1 MPEIVARRERMR
13 QRRSKALESTRL
25 KMNGVSR
32 TRSSNRP
39 RLDTTDR
46 KTIGELTADGR
57 ISIAELGRRVN
68 LSSPAVAERVQRLER
83 SGVITGYRA
92 EIDPRALGY
101 QLTAIVRVKPAP
113 RQLPRIPELAAEI
126 PEVTECHRI
135 TGEDCFFITVHL
147 RSIDELSPL
156 LDRFLVYGQ
165 TTTSLIN
172 ATPIPRRDPPVGI

>member
-1 MPEIVARRERMR
+1 
-13 QRRSKALESTRL
+13 
-25 KMNGVSR
+25 MNGVSG
-32 TRSSNRP
+32 TQSVNRP
-39 RLDTTDR
+39 RLDATDR
-46 KTIGELTADGR
+46 KILGELTTDGR
-57 ISIAELGRRVN
+57 ISLAELGRRVN

-101 QLTAIVRVKPAP
+101 ELTAIVRVKPAP

-126 PEVTECHRI
+126 PEVSECHRI

-172 ATPIPRRDPPVGI
+172 ATPIPRRDPPIGI

>member
-1 MPEIVARRERMR
+1 
-13 QRRSKALESTRL
+13 
-25 KMNGVSR
+25 MNGTTR
-32 TRSSNRP
+32 TRSTDRP
-39 RLDTTDR
+39 RLDATDR
-46 KTIGELTADGR
+46 KILGELTADGR
-57 ISIAELGRRVN
+57 ISLAELGRRVN

-101 QLTAIVRVKPAP
+101 ELIAIVRVKPSP
-113 RQLPRIPELAAEI
+113 GQLARIPELAAEI
-126 PEVTECHRI
+126 PEVGECHRI
-135 TGEDCFFITVHL
+135 TGEDCFYLTVHL

-172 ATPIPRRDPPVGI
+172 ATPIPRRDPPIDDAGE